1 MNGTWEITSSD
12 DYRFYPHKM
21 VYKDEKYYCTE
32 YMKGVKPR
40 HIRRAKRD
48 IKRRVRR
55 YHATAEAIRA
65 FNEAKEH

>member
-1 MNGTWEITSSD
+1 MNGKWEITPSD
-12 DYRFYPHKM
+12 DYRFYSHKM
-21 VYKDEKYYCTE
+21 VYLVGSNRYTE

-55 YHATAEAIRA
+55 YHSNEEAIRK

>member
-12 DYRFYPHKM
+12 DYRFYPYKM
-21 VYKDEKYYCTE
+21 VYTGEKYYCTE

-55 YHATAEAIRA
+55 YHSNDEAIRK